1 MTAKVYKL
9 SLSLLTSLLPKYTNS
24 LSLSLLTSLLLC
36 AQGSLV
42 SRVVHHFQFT
52 AWPENG
58 APEEGA
64 GMIDL
69 IGQVLR
75 VQQQTGEK
83 PIIVHCR

>member
-1 MTAKVYKL
+1 MNITL
-9 SLSLLTSLLPKYTNS
+9 
-24 LSLSLLTSLLLC
+24 
-36 AQGSLV
+36 QGNV
-42 SRVVHHFQFT
+42 TSRVVNHFQFT

-75 VQQQTGEK
+75 VQQQTGDK
-83 PIIVHCR
+83 PIVVHCR

>member
-9 SLSLLTSLLPKYTNS
+9 SLSSHLPVAKVYK